1 MNSMQARRKAKK
13 RTYSSRYRQ
22 QSELPSS
29 FNIKLFISLGLL
41 LVILLMKKYDLSI
54 GQFDVDSIYDVVY
67 HNEDLNAIK
76 DKVFFFETTQADNS
90 N

>member
-13 RTYSSRYRQ
+13 RTNRYRQ
-22 QSELPSS
+22 QAEFPST

-41 LVILLMKKYDLSI
+41 LIILLMKKYDLSI
-54 GQFDVDSIYDVVY
+54 GQFNVDSIYDVVY

-76 DKVFFFETTQADNS
+76 NTVFFFEPTQADNT